1 MRCIFVAQNHFVNPN
16 IIEPNQTKALLLAK
30 RELPVLVWDAVNL
43 EGIHL
48 TLVEVQDA
56 LDGIKM
62 NVHPSGDY
70 TIALNQAAAWQVLFD
85 AVEQNTFSLDQQFV
99 CDLHA
104 IAGAEEALSWGAFR
118 TGGVTIAG
126 TDYQPPVATELN
138 VLWLDMVKKSQ
149 QIAGVYEQAI
159 WVFLQM
165 ARTQFFYDV
174 NKRMGRF
181 MMNGLLLSQGYP
193 AINLPAKRQQEFNE
207 LMLAFYA
214 DGDVT
219 DMTQF
224 MLSCLSPQ
232 LVTIMSE

>member
-1 MRCIFVAQNHFVNPN
+1 MKINTIQ
-16 IIEPNQTKALLLAK
+16 PNQEKALFLAK

-43 EGIHL
+43 EGIHY
-48 TLVEVQDA
+48 TLPEIQTLLEGVTVGGHKLNDQ
-56 LDGIKM
+56 
-62 NVHPSGDY
+62 

-138 VLWLDMVKKSQ
+138 ALWSDMVNKSQ
-149 QIAGVYEQAI
+149 QVKGVYGQAI

>member
-1 MRCIFVAQNHFVNPN
+1 M
-16 IIEPNQTKALLLAK
+16 TLA
-30 RELPVLVWDAVNL
+30 
-43 EGIHL
+43 
-48 TLVEVQDA
+48 EVQDA

-70 TIALNQAAAWQVLFD
+70 TIALNQAAAWQALFD
-85 AVEQNTFSLDQQFV
+85 AIEQNTFSLDQQFV

-126 TDYQPPVATELN
+126 TDYQPPFANELS
-138 VLWLDMVKKSQ
+138 VLWFDMVEKSQ
-149 QIAGVYEQAI
+149 QIVGVYEQTI

-181 MMNGLLLSQGYP
+181 MMNGLLLLQGYP
-193 AINLPAKRQQEFNE
+193 ALNLPEAV
-207 LMLAFYA
+207 A
-214 DGDVT
+214 
-219 DMTQF
+219 
-224 MLSCLSPQ
+224 
-232 LVTIMSE
+232 